1 MLEKIPSDAA
11 LKRSALSLTTASPL
25 QHLYIVLEEVVR
37 KRAEIFER
45 YDGDIAWQH
54 TEVDVPR
61 KELERIAK
69 AMVEPK
75 EELRRL
81 ILDPAMGQL
90 DKLFNELNLQDDD
103 EADLYTISVNF
114 QVFRHLGYKLSCGL
128 YASPKLGFCSGF
140 GLAQV
145 RRFTPHL
152 LFLSI
157 YSICSFVELSWRS
170 DTAKAFAVI
179 DFTGFC
185 LNYRSCEK
193 GCILLEGVMRMG
205 RGNSN
210 SQSHNHT
217 PVNLLLVK
225 IWDLI
230 LPLSC
235 PSLHDIQPC

>member
-1 MLEKIPSDAA
+1 MLPFSF
-11 LKRSALSLTTASPL
+11 LSTSLLQTDLASL
-25 QHLYIVLEEVVR
+25 FFFLLFTVAEVVR

-114 QVFRHLGYKLSCGL
+114 QVFRHLGYKLSCGMEL
-128 YASPKLGFCSGF
+128 VISDDDEVDCQDNHFKPFGCEIYACNFLCLKIHGYGSGGVPSIGECMRIFWCHCYFECPSKKKMKPKSLDVSSPL
-140 GLAQV
+140 
-145 RRFTPHL
+145 
-152 LFLSI
+152 
-157 YSICSFVELSWRS
+157 
-170 DTAKAFAVI
+170 
-179 DFTGFC
+179 
-185 LNYRSCEK
+185 
-193 GCILLEGVMRMG
+193 
-205 RGNSN
+205 
-210 SQSHNHT
+210 SQSH
-217 PVNLLLVK
+217 P
-225 IWDLI
+225 
-230 LPLSC
+230 
-235 PSLHDIQPC
+235 